1 MNDAENLDKI
11 IRILKN
17 KSPLIIS
24 LTIIAMIFA
33 AIMSF
38 YVISPVYQS
47 TTQILVSHGQG
58 EDNGVNTQT
67 MQTDLQLISTYN
79 EIIRSPFI
87 LDKVVERLGIADTA
101 EGLNE
106 QITVGSA
113 SESQVMNITVRNEDP
128 AMAVELAN
136 TTASVFQSEIRNLLE
151 VNNVSILS
159 PAILKENPVPV
170 DPNPILNIAIA
181 AVIGGMFSVGLA
193 FLLAYM
199 DTTIK
204 NEQDVE
210 EVLGVPVLALVSKVD
225 KKGEATKVS
234 RVVLKEKEV

>member
-58 EDNGVNTQT
+58 EDNGVNTQN

-181 AVIGGMFSVGLA
+181 AVIGGIFSVGLA

>member
-1 MNDAENLDKI
+1 
-11 IRILKN
+11 
-17 KSPLIIS
+17 
-24 LTIIAMIFA
+24 
-33 AIMSF
+33 
-38 YVISPVYQS
+38 
-47 TTQILVSHGQG
+47 
-58 EDNGVNTQT
+58 